1 MELILLSCISGRSA
15 ECKRGAQQFESLN
28 AEYGINKK
36 VLFMRV
42 NTDLIPV
49 STLIILRNWNM
60 KQLKFVFEVK
70 NYDSTKLKL
79 II

>member
-49 STLIILRNWNM
+49 STLIILRN
-60 KQLKFVFEVK
+60 
-70 NYDSTKLKL
+70 
-79 II
+79 